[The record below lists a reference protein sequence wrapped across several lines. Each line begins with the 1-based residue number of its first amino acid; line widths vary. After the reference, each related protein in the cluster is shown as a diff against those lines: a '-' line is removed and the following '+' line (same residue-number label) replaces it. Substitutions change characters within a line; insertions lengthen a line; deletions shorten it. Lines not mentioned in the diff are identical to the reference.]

1 MLDLN
6 ILFLIIVAKDF
17 SQYEPIFLQ
26 MSEDKKTV
34 NAFELADL
42 LEACLPNGKTSWSS
56 TNSVI
61 FWFRKYYTY
70 ILIFFSVLN
79 YLDYIKSCASIEVC
93 RQIVIAFDST
103 ALGRIT
109 FENFKDLM
117 CSLKVWHNVFKNWT
131 KVRFFVSIL
140 FRKKVENHFDY
151 AEFYSK

>member
-34 NAFELADL
+34 NAFELVDL
-42 LEACLPNGKTSWSS
+42 LEACLPNGKTSWY
-56 TNSVI
+56 N
-61 FWFRKYYTY
+61 TY
-70 ILIFFSVLN
+70 LTFILIFSKYTYTLTLISFLN
-79 YLDYIKSCASIEVC
+79 DLDYIKSCASIEVC

-131 KVRFFVSIL
+131 KVRCFVSIL
-140 FRKKVENHFDY
+140 SRKKVENNL
-151 AEFYSK
+151 